1 MIIRDPA
8 IFPHTHMVQP
18 FSSSSFPSPEE
29 LRALSP
35 DQRMDA
41 VKSAYAFA
49 SPIVERFRNSTTEE
63 LRRAI
68 SGALSKDE
76 AVVLQL
82 LLGLRD
88 N

>member
-1 MIIRDPA
+1 
-8 IFPHTHMVQP
+8 
-18 FSSSSFPSPEE
+18 
-29 LRALSP
+29 
-35 DQRMDA
+35 MDA